1 MREENRRL
9 SFQPSLQ
16 NPTRA
21 TIVATTADLSIF
33 KNESE
38 HCNEQ
43 DFSVLVFSE
52 NARDGNNEEAIVTRG
67 ISSVRDSRT
76 TSEPNITNYR
86 FLLEET
92 I

>member
-16 NPTRA
+16 DPTRA
-21 TIVATTADLSIF
+21 TIAATTSDLSII

-38 HCNEQ
+38 HCN
-43 DFSVLVFSE
+43 DRDLSVLIFNE

-67 ISSVRDSRT
+67 ISSVRDSRKT
-76 TSEPNITNYR
+76 G
-86 FLLEET
+86 LG
-92 I
+92 